1 MTPFDPAFV
10 DHVRAVAA
18 TEARRIYEGAALTPE
33 ETGEALAMLVLCE
46 VASHTVPT
54 PAIERLRDRLT
65 EPDDPPGLREIAAAV
80 VELADMLRAR
90 RPAP

>member
-1 MTPFDPAFV
+1 MNTIHGRTCD
-10 DHVRAVAA
+10 
-18 TEARRIYEGAALTPE
+18 
-33 ETGEALAMLVLCE
+33 LCDRPC
-46 VASHTVPT
+46 VCGFYCAQHHTQP

>member
-1 MTPFDPAFV
+1 M
-10 DHVRAVAA
+10 
-18 TEARRIYEGAALTPE
+18 ARSLKT
-33 ETGEALAMLVLCE
+33 TDLCDRPC
-46 VASHTVPT
+46 VCGFYCAQHHTQVCVGGGSPRDIRKAEREQAQP

>member
-1 MTPFDPAFV
+1 MTGMPRRRRPLT
-10 DHVRAVAA
+10 RA
-18 TEARRIYEGAALTPE
+18 
-33 ETGEALAMLVLCE
+33 TGPGPRE
-46 VASHTVPT
+46 VPPT

>member
-1 MTPFDPAFV
+1 MTGMPRHRKPAPP
-10 DHVRAVAA
+10 R
-18 TEARRIYEGAALTPE
+18 ELP
-33 ETGEALAMLVLCE
+33 
-46 VASHTVPT
+46 PT